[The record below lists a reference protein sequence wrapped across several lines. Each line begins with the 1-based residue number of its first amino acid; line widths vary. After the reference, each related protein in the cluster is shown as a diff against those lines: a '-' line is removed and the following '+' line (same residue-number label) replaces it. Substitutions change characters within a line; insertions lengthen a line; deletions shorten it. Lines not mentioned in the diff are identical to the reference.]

1 MNYHSTNVNEIWDAC
16 LRILQDIL
24 DERAYR
30 TWFLPI
36 IPVSI
41 EGDTLTLQVPSQFFC
56 EFLEGNFVEQLRTVL
71 GRVIGPNASLQY
83 NALVDNS
90 SPKYPGTVTLAGS
103 RTVRC
108 QFATQAHAQCS
119 YP

>member
-16 LRILQDIL
+16 LRILQDIV

-83 NALVDNS
+83 NALVENS
-90 SPKYPGTVTLAGS
+90 
-103 RTVRC
+103 
-108 QFATQAHAQCS
+108 
-119 YP
+119 